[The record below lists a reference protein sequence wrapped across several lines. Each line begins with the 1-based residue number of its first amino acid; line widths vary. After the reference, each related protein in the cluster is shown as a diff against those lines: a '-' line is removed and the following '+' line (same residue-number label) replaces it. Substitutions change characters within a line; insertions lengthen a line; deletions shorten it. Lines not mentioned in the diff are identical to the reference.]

1 MIMEVMTQ
9 NMNLSVEMRKP
20 TLEGTSEM
28 DGKRRVKNSKSEKK
42 PQKEVP
48 YSVFHFWQF

>member
-20 TLEGTSEM
+20 TLEGKSRM
-28 DGKRRVKNSKSEKK
+28 DVKNSKSEKK

-48 YSVFHFWQF
+48 YHVFHFWQF